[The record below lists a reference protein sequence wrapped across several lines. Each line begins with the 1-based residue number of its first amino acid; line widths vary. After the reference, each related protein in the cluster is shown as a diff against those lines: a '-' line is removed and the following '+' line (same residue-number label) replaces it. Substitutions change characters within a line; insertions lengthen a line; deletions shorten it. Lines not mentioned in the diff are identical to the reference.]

1 MITWLL
7 GTVSTWNT
15 VCFFFEKKK
24 TQSLTWWNYFKTT
37 NTHTDSTHQKQPRP
51 HRFPCWI
58 SPKFVC
64 NGINIGFTIS
74 FKTCMDNT
82 HVNKAKGT
90 QETPATARRWEGKP
104 CRSPG
109 VTRRALRVW
118 GAWRGSRRGTQ
129 PSAPSPLSKV
139 GCAAFSHSSRTG
151 SRCCQKPK
159 PQIGGFFII
168 VNKA

>member
-7 GTVSTWNT
+7 GTVSAWNT

-37 NTHTDSTHQKQPRP
+37 NTHTDSTRQKQPRP

-90 QETPATARRWEGKP
+90 QETPATAHRWAGKP

-109 VTRRALRVW
+109 VTRRALRFW
-118 GAWRGSRRGTQ
+118 GAWRGSRGGTALGSITSEQ
-129 PSAPSPLSKV
+129 SWLRCLLSQQQN
-139 GCAAFSHSSRTG
+139 REPML
-151 SRCCQKPK
+151 PK
-159 PQIGGFFII
+159 AQTTNRRFLHHR
-168 VNKA
+168 